1 MLAVEEVGEEGEEGG
16 EDITG
21 EAGVTVTPPLVVV
34 VVVVV
39 EGEEDNEEEE
49 AAAAEEVVEVVLAPV
64 ETGES
69 CSAALLEDE
78 GQNGETVT
86 VVTGLGF
93 WLLKEDWRGWT
104 LAVGGAESLPT
115 FL

>member
-1 MLAVEEVGEEGEEGG
+1 MLAVEEVGEDGEEGG

-21 EAGVTVTPPLVVV
+21 EDGVAVTPLVLVV

-39 EGEEDNEEEE
+39 EGEEDNEEE

-69 CSAALLEDE
+69 CSAALLEDDE